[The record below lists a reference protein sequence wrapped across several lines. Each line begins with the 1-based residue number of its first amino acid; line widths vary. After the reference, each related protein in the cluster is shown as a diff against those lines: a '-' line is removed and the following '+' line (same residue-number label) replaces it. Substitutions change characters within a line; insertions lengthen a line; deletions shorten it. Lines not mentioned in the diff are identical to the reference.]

1 MDTHAD
7 TTVLGS
13 NCVVLSYTG
22 KECEVSPYS
31 SQYEAVQNVPV
42 VTGATVWTNAADGT
56 AYLLIFHESLWMGDK
71 LDHTLVNPN
80 QLRAYDV
87 SIQDNPFDTKP
98 LSITTDDAS
107 VELYSEGTIICGDTR
122 TPTESELSQ
131 FPRLILTS
139 PHDWDPH
146 NVCFPSCNGQS
157 SNSVSIEFNHSILAV
172 DTLLQHTIY
181 DPIMVASLML
191 SHVQVAEM
199 TMASTLQHIPLSR
212 TFQLKERHSSITPSD
227 LSERWYIGLGQ
238 ATQMLKVTTQW
249 LMRSAILPLARRYCA
264 DRMFIRPRIRGTIY
278 TDTMN
283 GRYKSLDG
291 NKHAQIFANESFFAT
306 AYPMEHKSSTGQAL
320 KQCFSDFGIPDKLE
334 CDGAAE
340 QVGKRTEF
348 QSTIGKHAIDLHMT
362 KPHRHNQS
370 KVEGVVREI
379 RKRWFCIMLKKK
391 VPRQLWDYGVKWVC
405 EVMQCTA
412 STSGDLSGRIS
423 LEQLTGETTEISEY
437 LDFIFYDWCWY
448 NDNDRLGETKLDRWL
463 DVSHRVGSLMSNW
476 VLTQKG
482 NVISH
487 TTVSRVTNLEMQID
501 STKSR
506 LQEFN
511 TAITDRL
518 NDEAHIIIEGGKSQP
533 YDWSD
538 HPFDEDIDFVEEF
551 HSVVSNSEIKEA
563 DEELTP
569 DTYDD
574 RYLNMELAVPR
585 GDNPNPQ
592 YAKVTKQLR
601 DADGIPIGTA
611 NENPILDSH
620 MYEVEYQNG
629 TKASLAA
636 NYIAENLFAQVDQEG
651 NRHVLLDELID

>member
-1 MDTHAD
+1 M
-7 TTVLGS
+7 
-13 NCVVLSYTG
+13 G
-22 KECEVSPYS
+22 KECEASPYS

-80 QLRAYDV
+80 QLWAYGV
-87 SIQDNPFDTKP
+87 SVQDNPFDAKP
-98 LSITTDDAS
+98 LSITTDDVS
-107 VELYSEGTIICGDTR
+107 VELYSEGTIICGDTQ

-131 FPRLILTS
+131 LPQFILTS

-146 NVCFPSCNGQS
+146 NVCFPSSSGQPS
-157 SNSVSIEFNHSILAV
+157 DNMSIESNHSIFAV

-191 SHVQVAEM
+191 SHVQVAEV
-199 TMASTLQHIPLSR
+199 TAPSTLQDVPMAR
-212 TFQLKERHSSITPSD
+212 TFQSKERHSTVTPSD
-227 LSERWYIGLGQ
+227 LSERWFIGLGQ
-238 ATQMLKVTTQW
+238 ATQTLKATTQP
-249 LMRSAILPLARRYCA
+249 LMRSTILPLARWYRA
-264 DRMFIRPRIRGTIY
+264 DRMFIRPHIHGTIY

-283 GRYKSLDG
+283 GHYKSLDG

-306 AYPMEHKSSTGQAL
+306 AYPMEHKSSAGQPL
-320 KQCFSDFGIPDKLE
+320 KQFISDFGIPDKLV

-348 QSTIGKHAIDLHMT
+348 QATVRKHAIDLHVT
-362 KPHRHNQS
+362 EPHRHNQS

-379 RKRWFCIMLKKK
+379 RKRWFRIMLKKK
-391 VPRQLWDYGVKWVC
+391 VPKRLWDYGIKWVC

-412 STSGDLSGRIS
+412 STSGDLSGQTA
-423 LEQLTGETTEISEY
+423 LEQLTGETPEISEY
-437 LDFIFYDWCWY
+437 LDFTFYDWCWY
-448 NDNDRLGETKLDRWL
+448 NDNAGLGETKLGHWL
-463 DVSHRVGSLMSNW
+463 GVSHRVGSLMSYW

-482 NVISH
+482 NVISR
-487 TTVSRVTNLEMQID
+487 TTISRVTNLEMQID

-506 LQEFN
+506 LQEFD

-551 HSVVSNSEIKEA
+551 HSVVSNSKIKEA
-563 DEELTP
+563 DEEFTP

-592 YAKVTKQLR
+592 YARVTKRLR
-601 DADGIPIGTA
+601 DADGVPIGTA
-611 NENPILDSH
+611 NENPILDSC
-620 MYEVEYQNG
+620 MYEVEYQDG
-629 TKASLAA
+629 AKASLAA

-651 NRHVLLDELID
+651 NRHVLLDE